1 MVNIA
6 DIAGIASVLTP
17 NPTLTSGLRV
27 LGSGAPTSSSAFNP
41 FSWLGENPTPDAI
54 KAIEDYFKKDS
65 GGESVW
71 DFSKIIPIVGGLGGG
86 LMGLFGGD
94 STANQPQGYQGG
106 IPRYTAQR
114 TPIQQTY
121 DPNRRPGSGGRRYF
135 SDVDFQPVEA
145 AQGGIVTLQQGGRTS
160 SMPRGVRDL
169 AEGVRNQAIRNYTS
183 RRMYDSP
190 SGETLEIMDEIINR
204 GFLLERAT
212 DEAERERLDLTNQAA
227 IRTGAAVNGV
237 HPAQF
242 EYAVG
247 LERKRRAQATV
258 PQQGPDR
265 NMLRFPS
272 QATND
277 PLQPPNRPQG
287 MKSGGLASLRP
298 KGMYLGGKTDGMADQ
313 VPATISNRQPA
324 RLSDGEFVIPADV
337 VSHLGNGNSDAGAK
351 ELFSM
356 MDRVRVD
363 RTGNPAQGSQINPS
377 KYLA

>member
-1 MVNIA
+1 
-6 DIAGIASVLTP
+6 
-17 NPTLTSGLRV
+17 LRV

-71 DFSKIIPIVGGLGGG
+71 DFGKIIPILGGLGGG

-169 AEGVRNQAIRNYTS
+169 AEGVRNQAIR
-183 RRMYDSP
+183 DSAYQNLISSP
-190 SGETLEIMDEIINR
+190 TLGNDRDAQWIRQVIDAEETL
-204 GFLLERAT
+204 
-212 DEAERERLDLTNQAA
+212 
-227 IRTGAAVNGV
+227 
-237 HPAQF
+237 
-242 EYAVG
+242 
-247 LERKRRAQATV
+247 K
-258 PQQGPDR
+258 
-265 NMLRFPS
+265 
-272 QATND
+272 
-277 PLQPPNRPQG
+277 
-287 MKSGGLASLRP
+287 
-298 KGMYLGGKTDGMADQ
+298 
-313 VPATISNRQPA
+313 
-324 RLSDGEFVIPADV
+324 
-337 VSHLGNGNSDAGAK
+337 
-351 ELFSM
+351 
-356 MDRVRVD
+356 
-363 RTGNPAQGSQINPS
+363 NP
-377 KYLA
+377 

>member
-41 FSWLGENPTPDAI
+41 FSWLGANPTPDAI

-71 DFSKIIPIVGGLGGG
+71 DFGKIIPILGGLGGG

-106 IPRYTAQR
+106 IPRYTAER

-145 AQGGIVTLQQGGRTS
+145 AQGGYI
-160 SMPRGVRDL
+160 
-169 AEGVRNQAIRNYTS
+169 NY
-183 RRMYDSP
+183 M
-190 SGETLEIMDEIINR
+190 
-204 GFLLERAT
+204 
-212 DEAERERLDLTNQAA
+212 Q
-227 IRTGAAVNGV
+227 
-237 HPAQF
+237 
-242 EYAVG
+242 
-247 LERKRRAQATV
+247 
-258 PQQGPDR
+258 
-265 NMLRFPS
+265 
-272 QATND
+272 
-277 PLQPPNRPQG
+277 
-287 MKSGGLASLRP
+287 GGLASLRP

-356 MDRVRVD
+356 MDRVRID